1 MASARLFT
9 PILIAGCLVLMTGF
23 AIRASFG
30 VFQIP
35 IAAEFNWPRSE
46 FSLAIAIQNLAW
58 GIGQPVFGALAEKF
72 GDRRAIIAGAL
83 LYSAGLLLSS
93 YTITP
98 GRQTFRSSR
107 KP

>member
-1 MASARLFT
+1 MIGTGGF
-9 PILIAGCLVLMTGF
+9 GGF
-23 AIRASFG
+23 ANYVCAMIPALNDVLFNNPEFG
-30 VFQIP
+30 WV
-35 IAAEFNWPRSE
+35 RSD
-46 FSLAIAIQNLAW
+46 FSMAIAVQNLAW
-58 GIGQPVFGALAEKF
+58 GIGQPIFGALAEKF